1 MLCIQSVYTTFW
13 RIPNTDYVYTYTRHV
28 KFKGRHYKIKIIM
41 KNIKHQMHVPYHS
54 LHSCYDIITTPFVR
68 YPWKVERIDEFVWRI
83 KRFVKVSRVWAIFF
97 SVINNTNIEIVY
109 ENKANPVYSIFFG
122 GLTLNDERHLL
133 STCM

>member
-41 KNIKHQMHVPYHS
+41 KKIKHQMHVPYHS

-83 KRFVKVSRVWAIFF
+83 QRLAEFWPTVFF
-97 SVINNTNIEIVY
+97 SVIKHTNIEIVY
-109 ENKANPVYSIFFG
+109 ENKTNPVYSIFFG
-122 GLTLNDERHLL
+122 GLTLNDERHLS
-133 STCM
+133 STCI

>member
-1 MLCIQSVYTTFW
+1 MLCVQNVYTTFW

-54 LHSCYDIITTPFVR
+54 LHSCYDIITTQL
-68 YPWKVERIDEFVWRI
+68 VWSLKSRKI
-83 KRFVKVSRVWAIFF
+83 EGSKDFVKVSRVLANVFF

-122 GLTLNDERHLL
+122 GLTLNDERHLS